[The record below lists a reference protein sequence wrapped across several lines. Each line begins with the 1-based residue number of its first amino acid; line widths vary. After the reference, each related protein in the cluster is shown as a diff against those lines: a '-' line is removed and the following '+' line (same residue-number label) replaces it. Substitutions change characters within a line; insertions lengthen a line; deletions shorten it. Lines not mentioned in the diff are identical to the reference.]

1 MRSASR
7 PAGIDISRNGRVCAV
22 CRTPV
27 APAPAPSVSTATM
40 GAAASPICS
49 ADCAARL
56 DHARRLNA
64 DGSLAGALE
73 ILALEILA
81 LEVLALEILA
91 LEALRSDNVEQD
103 VMTHLDDLRFAC
115 LRHG

>member
-7 PAGIDISRNGRVCAV
+7 PAGIDISRNGRVWAV

-40 GAAASPICS
+40 GAAARPICS

-73 ILALEILA
+73 ILAF
-81 LEVLALEILA
+81 
-91 LEALRSDNVEQD
+91 EALRSDNVEQD
-103 VMTHLDDLRFAC
+103 VMAHLDDLRFAC